1 MQVKIKYCGTKIDV
15 RNRHRIL
22 LWSAGSNNQ
31 QIAASAALEGK
42 KLCSQQIKHAHYH
55 KQTPVDRLAAK
66 KLSYVNVIYIG
77 TRVILSVQFPPTED
91 FYSLENFKLSSDLRS
106 FRKSENFGVSFAS
119 ITLNTNMIFLKIY
132 DTKKLLFFY
141 KSVKLEYCEN
151 LKTI

>member
-1 MQVKIKYCGTKIDV
+1 M
-15 RNRHRIL
+15 
-22 LWSAGSNNQ
+22 
-31 QIAASAALEGK
+31 
-42 KLCSQQIKHAHYH
+42 KHAHYH
-55 KQTPVDRLAAK
+55 KQTPAVDRLAAK